1 MIILNK
7 KNRTT
12 TSIKFGNGIP
22 YISFNALEQTGMVV
36 NAFSRCGGVSVG
48 CLESMNLG
56 FNREI

>member
-36 NAFSRCGGVSVG
+36 NAFSKTGWWCKCR
-48 CLESMNLG
+48 LP
-56 FNREI
+56 

>member
-36 NAFSRCGGVSVG
+36 NAFSTRQGGVSVG
-48 CLESMNLG
+48 CLEP
-56 FNREI
+56 

>member
-22 YISFNALEQTGMVV
+22 YISFNALEHFLQDRVV
-36 NAFSRCGGVSVG
+36 
-48 CLESMNLG
+48 
-56 FNREI
+56 